1 MLHSFAYSC
10 WVNWKS
16 ALHFCWKGKLFLFLY
31 FELETCQH
39 KLMQSYICSNRIPE
53 AAFMAR
59 SYLPSK
65 VADIVDIWRKD
76 LNKVTAFLLFV
87 VLSSDF

>member
-1 MLHSFAYSC
+1 
-10 WVNWKS
+10 
-16 ALHFCWKGKLFLFLY
+16 
-31 FELETCQH
+31 
-39 KLMQSYICSNRIPE
+39 
-53 AAFMAR
+53 MAR